1 MNKTVFDQ
9 ARLAEE
15 FGIIF
20 MPGLDAKGP
29 LDLKYMERRIAED
42 GVLGNLALD
51 AQPQLVSAANAGI
64 LSLFTTYVDPRLIMV
79 QVAPTKAAM
88 LYGEQKYGDWVTD
101 TAAFPVVERTGHTT
115 AYGDFNQGGVA
126 GYNVNWPQRQS
137 FHYQLFT
144 RWGER
149 ELARA
154 AKARID
160 WANGVNMGAALA
172 MRKFEN
178 LSYLFG
184 VVGLQNFGGVN
195 DPQLPAAIAATSDW
209 FTETDPSV
217 IYNDVLRLIT
227 FVVENSQGLLD
238 AESGYRMG
246 ISPGNAMNFGKT
258 NVTFATNVYDMLKK
272 NFPSLKITTVP
283 EFATAYA
290 GGTELVQIIP
300 DSVEGTPV
308 VSSAFTEKMRAHA
321 MITLDSSWRQKKSGG
336 VWGTIYYQ
344 PAYVGQMHF

>member
-1 MNKTVFDQ
+1 MKIAFDQ
-9 ARLAEE
+9 ARLAAEY
-15 FGIIF
+15 GIVF

-29 LDLKYMERRIAED
+29 LDLKFIDREMSF
-42 GVLGNLALD
+42 D
-51 AQPQLVSAANAGI
+51 AQPQLVTAANAGI
-64 LSLFTTYVDPRLIMV
+64 LSLFTTYVDPRLIEV
-79 QVAPTKAAM
+79 QVAPTKAAA
-88 LYGEQKYGDWVTD
+88 LYGETKYGDWVTD
-101 TAAFPVVERTGHTT
+101 TAAFPVVERTGLTT
-115 AYGDFNQGGVA
+115 AYGDFNEGGVS

-178 LSYLFG
+178 FSYLFG
-184 VVGLQNFGGVN
+184 ITGLQNFGGVN
-195 DPQLPAAIAATSDW
+195 DPQLPPAIAATDSW

-217 IYNDVLRLIT
+217 IYNDVLRLVT
-227 FVVENSQGLLD
+227 TVVEASEGLLD
-238 AESGYRMG
+238 AESSYKLG

-272 NFPSLKITTVP
+272 NFPNLTIVTVP
-283 EFATAYA
+283 EFATASA
-290 GGTELVQIIP
+290 GGTELVQLIP
-300 DSVEGTPV
+300 DSLEGQPI

-321 MITLDSSWRQKKSGG
+321 MITLDSSWRQKKSSGT
-336 VWGTIYYQ
+336 WGTVYYY
-344 PAYVGQMHF
+344 PAVVGSMHF